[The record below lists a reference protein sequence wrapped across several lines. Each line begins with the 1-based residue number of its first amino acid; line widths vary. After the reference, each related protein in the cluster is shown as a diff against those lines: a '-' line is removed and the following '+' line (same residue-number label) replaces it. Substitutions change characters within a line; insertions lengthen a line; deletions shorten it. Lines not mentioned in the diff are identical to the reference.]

1 MNVLYKKDII
11 IHINGK
17 DICVYFKYMGLN
29 NYLLVAQAKSNDD
42 NNINWIHVYQELR
55 EHEEK
60 LEIIKFA
67 EKTFLFRGMA

>member
-11 IHINGK
+11 IHIDGK
-17 DICVYFKYMGLN
+17 DIFVYFKYMGLN

-42 NNINWIHVYQELR
+42 NNINWIHVYQELK